1 MIVKLGTSTD
11 DVGWLSTATGRVFPL
26 TNFPL
31 PAFITCLLLGGA
43 VLTDDGLGL
52 LGGGP
57 GGLGRDFGLLC
68 LVCLVPGLAI
78 LSGRDMSCLG
88 TRISS
93 ETGNDGED

>member
-1 MIVKLGTSTD
+1 MRVKLGRATD
-11 DVGWLSTATGRVFPL
+11 DVGWLSTATGWVFPL

-31 PAFITCLLLGGA
+31 PSFITCLLLGGA
-43 VLTDDGLGL
+43 VLTDDGFGL

-57 GGLGRDFGLLC
+57 GGFGRDFGLLC

-78 LSGRDMSCLG
+78 LSGLGTSCLG

-93 ETGNDGED
+93 ETGNNGED